1 MVQLRRTSQGV
12 EITLDPGQVYDNL
25 RDEIMK
31 TLSRNERL
39 FQGGGKAIFTGKTL
53 NAAQKR
59 ELKSILFD
67 DYGIF
72 IVDFDDQEGAPRR
85 GPREIREEHET
96 RQSAEAPPQ
105 LDAGRAARRVRE
117 LQAPEPPQG
126 QTFKDYVDAPADKDM
141 ETEEEPYLDKY
152 SALHLRTSKVRR
164 PSSEPGA
171 REGYK
176 DFETAEEPYMEKAH
190 ERAEKAA
197 KSPAPEKRKVLEPM
211 PDGKSA
217 RAVPA
222 PQKQPP
228 IPEKKPP
235 MPEKGNGKAKK
246 APDRT
251 AIVST
256 YNRNRTDANEMIF
269 SIDEGSSLFIHGA
282 VRNGQRIQY
291 NGDVVVLGDI
301 DEEAEIHAGGNI
313 AVLGQALGKLHAGA
327 SGNRDAVVAA
337 MIFRPAELTIAKNG
351 AVIPPTAPVDKPLK
365 AYWDGKTIIIE
376 PVRLQLKN

>member
-1 MVQLRRTSQGV
+1 MERHMVQLRKTQQGV
-12 EITLDPGQVYDNL
+12 EITLDPAQVYDNL
-25 RDEIMK
+25 RDELMK

-53 NAAQKR
+53 NPAQKR

-72 IVDFDDQEGAPRR
+72 IVDFDDREGAPRR
-85 GPREIREEHET
+85 AASET
-96 RQSAEAPPQ
+96 REMVRETPAEAPPQ

-117 LQAPEPPQG
+117 LQAPESIQDAAG
-126 QTFKDYVDAPADKDM
+126 QTRKDYVDAPVDRDM
-141 ETEEEPYLDKY
+141 ETEEEPYLDTY
-152 SALHLRTSKVRR
+152 SALHLRRSTVRK
-164 PSSEPGA
+164 PSNEPTQ

-176 DFETAEEPYMEKAH
+176 DFETTEEPYMDKMA
-190 ERAEKAA
+190 KAA
-197 KSPAPEKRKVLEPM
+197 KPAPEKRKTLEPM

-217 RAVPA
+217 RSV
-222 PQKQPP
+222 P
-228 IPEKKPP
+228 IPAKP
-235 MPEKGNGKAKK
+235 EVERGNGKPKK
-246 APDRT
+246 APDKP

-256 YNRNRTDANEMIF
+256 FNRNQANANEMIF

-282 VRNGQRIQY
+282 LKNGQRIQY

-313 AVLGQALGKLHAGA
+313 AVMGQALGKLHAGA
-327 SGNRDAVVAA
+327 TGNKDAVVAA

-351 AVIPPTAPVDKPLK
+351 AVIPPTTPTDKPLK

-376 PVRLQLKN
+376 PIRLQIKN